1 MTKILI
7 LGANGMLGSELAF
20 YFYKKKNLKIYL
32 SVRKKNTIK
41 KLKFYKKCKVFD
53 KIDVKNKLTIN
64 KLIKKIKPNQ
74 VINCIGIVKQNL
86 KNKNYQDLFK
96 INSILPRY
104 LSHLSEKYN
113 FRLIHF
119 STDCVFSGKL
129 GNYNENH
136 FPDANDDYGI
146 SKYLGE
152 ELSQKNLV
160 IRTSIIGHEYG
171 SKKSLLE
178 WFLKQKKIVFG
189 YKKAIFSGLTTYE
202 IAKIL
207 YRYILKNNKISGV
220 LHISSKSISKYGL
233 LSIIK
238 KVYKKKIKIISDE
251 KVIYNR
257 SLNSD
262 KFKVIT
268 KFNPKSWE
276 KMIKEMYIFNNVKN
290 K

>member
-7 LGANGMLGSELAF
+7 FGANGMLGSELVSF
-20 YFYKKKNLKIYL
+20 FSKKKNLKIYCT
-32 SVRKKNTIK
+32 VRNKNSIK
-41 KLKFYKKCKVFD
+41 KLKFYKTCKIYD
-53 KIDVKNKLTIN
+53 KIDATNKILVN
-64 KLIKKIKPNQ
+64 NLIKKIKPNQ

-86 KNKNYQDLFK
+86 KNKSYQDLFK

-104 LSHLSEKYN
+104 LSYLSEKYN

-119 STDCVFSGKL
+119 STDCVFSGKK

-152 ELSQKNLV
+152 ELSPKNLI

-178 WFLKQKKIVFG
+178 WFLKKKKIFG
-189 YKKAIFSGLTTYE
+189 FKKAIFSGFTTYE

-207 YRYILKNNKISGV
+207 YKYILKNNKISGI
-220 LHISSKSISKYGL
+220 LHISSKPISKYDL

-251 KVIYNR
+251 KVIVDR
-257 SLNSD
+257 SLSSD
-262 KFKVIT
+262 KFKNIT
-268 KFNPKSWE
+268 KFKPKSWE
-276 KMIKEMYIFNNVKN
+276 KMIKEMYNSR
-290 K
+290 

>member
-20 YFYKKKNLKIYL
+20 FLYKKKNLKIYL
-32 SVRKKNTIK
+32 TVRKRDLIK
-41 KLKFYKKCKVFD
+41 KLKFYKKCMVFD
-53 KIDVKNKLTIN
+53 KIDLNNKLSIN
-64 KLIKKIKPNQ
+64 KLIKEVKPNQ

-86 KNKNYQDLFK
+86 KNKSYKDLFK

-129 GNYNENH
+129 GNYSENH

-152 ELSQKNLV
+152 ELLPKNLV
-160 IRTSIIGHEYG
+160 IRTSIIGHEHG

-178 WFLKQKKIVFG
+178 WFLNQKKKVFG
-189 YKKAIFSGLTTYE
+189 FKKAIFSGFTTYE

-207 YRYILKNNKISGV
+207 YKYILNKNNISG
-220 LHISSKSISKYGL
+220 LIHISSKPISKYDL

-238 KVYKKKIKIISDE
+238 KVYKKNIKIISDE
-251 KVIYNR
+251 KVIVDR

-262 KFKVIT
+262 KFKKIT
-268 KFNPKSWE
+268 KFKPKSWE
-276 KMIKEMYIFNNVKN
+276 KMIKEMYIYNNVKN